1 MINIGILAELDP
13 VKEIAAHEL
22 FRFSIFGYEV
32 VFSNHML
39 MITVSSVFLMV
50 LLPFAVRKREFVR
63 RGLGNFIE
71 GICVFIRE
79 DIARPF
85 LAENT
90 DKYVGYL
97 WTLFFFIVT
106 LNLFG
111 LVPFEKFFSI
121 FVGESVHIGG
131 AATANIWVTGG
142 LAFLSFLIIHI
153 SGIRSQGFWGYLKN
167 FAPPVPLLI
176 KPFVYLIEFVS
187 SFIKP
192 FALAIRLFANIFAG
206 HVLIS
211 VVLSFILIFKNIIV
225 AGGSIM
231 FAVLMS
237 FIELFVACLQAYI
250 FTFLTAIFIS
260 FSITEDH

>member
-1 MINIGILAELDP
+1 MINMGILAELDP
-13 VKEIAAHEL
+13 VKEITAHEL
-22 FRFSIFGYEV
+22 FRFSLFGYEV
-32 VFSNHML
+32 LFSNHML
-39 MITVSSVFLMV
+39 MITVSSLFLM
-50 LLPFAVRKREFVR
+50 LILPFAVRRKEFVR
-63 RGLGNFIE
+63 RGLGNFVE

-85 LAENT
+85 LAEKT
-90 DKYVGYL
+90 DKFISYL
-97 WTLFFFIVT
+97 WTMFFFIIT

-121 FVGESVHIGG
+121 FAGKPVHIGG

-142 LAFLSFLIIHI
+142 LALISFLLIHI
-153 SGIRSQGFWGYLKN
+153 SGIRTKGFWGYLKN
-167 FAPPVPLLI
+167 FAPPVPLVLR
-176 KPFVYLIEFVS
+176 PFVYLIEFLS
-187 SFIKP
+187 SLIKP

-206 HVLIS
+206 HILIS

-225 AGGSIM
+225 AGGSIL